1 MSTLSLLLLCG
12 GQSEEHEVSLNSA
25 KSVLSALP
33 KDRFEVTPLVI
44 TKAGRWLPAGEA
56 SAALERGAA
65 ETGGE
70 LVLQQASSAA
80 AFDVVFPLLHGPMG
94 EDGTVQG
101 LLTLAGIPF
110 VGSGVLG
117 SASSMDKLVMKAVLS
132 AHGIP
137 QVAYM
142 GVTRAE
148 YKADP
153 QHVLQTLEP
162 LGFPVFV
169 KPANLGSSVGI
180 SKAGNPL
187 QLRAALELALSF
199 DRRAIIEAG
208 TPHGKPRELE
218 VGILGNDAPRASP
231 VGELT
236 FDSEFYDYDT
246 KYLAGRAQM
255 HIPADVP
262 LEIAQR
268 VQQLA
273 LEAFKALDCAGLARV
288 DFFYVPQTGEVFLNE
303 VNTMPG
309 FTQTSM
315 YPKLWEAG
323 GIGYGDLVAELVS
336 LALETR

>member
-1 MSTLSLLLLCG
+1 MSKLSLLLLCG

-25 KSVLSALP
+25 KSVLLALP

-44 TKAGRWLPAGEA
+44 TKAGRWLPPSEAG
-56 SAALERGAA
+56 AALERGAA
-65 ETGGE
+65 EVGGE
-70 LVLQQASSAA
+70 LVLHQASSAT

-117 SASSMDKLVMKAVLS
+117 SASSMDKLLMKAVLG

-137 QVAYM
+137 QVAHM

-148 YKADP
+148 YSAAP
-153 QHVLQTLEP
+153 QGVLAKLEP

-180 SKAGNPL
+180 SKAGNPAQL
-187 QLRAALELALSF
+187 QTAVELALRF
-199 DRRAIIEAG
+199 DRRAIIESG

-218 VGILGNDAPRASP
+218 VAILGNDHPAASP

-236 FDSEFYDYDT
+236 FDGEFYDYDT
-246 KYLAGRAQM
+246 KYVAGRAAM

-262 LEIAQR
+262 LGIAER
-268 VQQLA
+268 VQHLA
-273 LEAFKALDCAGLARV
+273 LMAFKALDCAGLARV

-323 GIGYGDLVAELVS
+323 GISYGDLVVRLVD
-336 LALETR
+336 LALEVR

>member
-1 MSTLSLLLLCG
+1 MSKLRLLLLCG

-44 TKAGRWLPAGEA
+44 TKAGRWLPPSEA
-56 SAALERGAA
+56 NAALERGAA

-117 SASSMDKLVMKAVLS
+117 SASSMDKLVMKAVLG

-137 QVAYM
+137 QVAYA

-148 YKADP
+148 YNTDP
-153 QHVLQTLEP
+153 QRVLQTLEP

-180 SKAGNPL
+180 SKAGNPTEL
-187 QLRAALELALSF
+187 QAALELALSF

-236 FDSEFYDYDT
+236 FDRDRKS
-246 KYLAGRAQM
+246 
-255 HIPADVP
+255 V
-262 LEIAQR
+262 
-268 VQQLA
+268 V
-273 LEAFKALDCAGLARV
+273 
-288 DFFYVPQTGEVFLNE
+288 
-303 VNTMPG
+303 
-309 FTQTSM
+309 
-315 YPKLWEAG
+315 
-323 GIGYGDLVAELVS
+323 
-336 LALETR
+336 

>member
-1 MSTLSLLLLCG
+1 MPKLRLLLLCG
-12 GQSEEHEVSLNSA
+12 GQSEEHEVSLSSA
-25 KSVLSALP
+25 KSVLAALP

-44 TKAGRWLPAGEA
+44 TKAGRWLPPAEA

-65 ETGGE
+65 EAGGE
-70 LVLQQASSAA
+70 SVLLQASSATT
-80 AFDVVFPLLHGPMG
+80 FDVVFPLLHGPMG

-117 SASSMDKLVMKAVLS
+117 SAVSMDKLVMKAVLG
-132 AHGIP
+132 AHDIP
-137 QVAYM
+137 QVAYR
-142 GVTRAE
+142 GVT
-148 YKADP
+148 KAGYNDSP
-153 QHVLQTLEP
+153 ERVLETLEP
-162 LGFPVFV
+162 LGFPLFV

-180 SKAGNPL
+180 SKAGNRSEL
-187 QLRAALELALSF
+187 HAALELALSF
-199 DRRAIIEAG
+199 DRRAIIEAA

-218 VGILGNDAPRASP
+218 VAVLGNDAPRCSP

-236 FDSEFYDYDT
+236 FDGEFYDYDT
-246 KYLAGRAQM
+246 KYVAGRAEM

-262 LEIAQR
+262 PAVSER
-268 VQQLA
+268 VQRLA

-323 GIGYGDLVAELVS
+323 GIGYGDLVAELVG